1 MSGWVSDYL
10 IYNLEFFGYKNIK
23 WDSNVKLIK
32 LIKIVTIYN
41 ALIVV
46 HTAYPEAKSLII
58 IIQTSGA
65 LSCRK
70 EHLMPGSE
78 KKEVGAITDLRSLLC
93 HWSISFSGH
102 AVEPSEEEEESTTN
116 EVFYAGYPGG
126 ETRDWSSLFQNYI
139 FGELFTSL
147 FWFSWLFGVHT
158 EFFES

>member
-23 WDSNVKLIK
+23 WNSNVKLIK

-78 KKEVGAITDLRSLLC
+78 KEEVGAITDLRSDQSHFQVMLWSLLRKKR
-93 HWSISFSGH
+93 SLQLMKFSMPGIQ
-102 AVEPSEEEEESTTN
+102 VEKHVIEAPCFKIIFLVN
-116 EVFYAGYPGG
+116 
-126 ETRDWSSLFQNYI
+126 SSLLRFHFHNCL
-139 FGELFTSL
+139 ECT
-147 FWFSWLFGVHT
+147 
-158 EFFES
+158 